1 MKYIF
6 TTQAPARS
14 GVGIWSGA
22 CPDDGRRV
30 KVANTLKSFGER
42 VQLSVFECWL
52 SPAQLAQL
60 KKLLRKKLELS
71 QDSVR
76 IYPIGGTVEV
86 LGMGRVTDD
95 PDFLIL

>member
-1 MKYIF
+1 MPDERFYTI
-6 TTQAPARS
+6 
-14 GVGIWSGA
+14 VYDI
-22 CPDDGRRV
+22 PDDSRRV
-30 KVANTLKSFGER
+30 KVADVLKSFGER

-52 SPAQLAQL
+52 APGQLQQL
-60 KKLLRKKLELS
+60 KQLLQKKLELS

-86 LGMGRVTDD
+86 LGLGHLTQS

>member
-1 MKYIF
+1 MPDERFYTI
-6 TTQAPARS
+6 
-14 GVGIWSGA
+14 VYDI
-22 CPDDGRRV
+22 PDDGRRV
-30 KVANTLKSFGER
+30 KVANLLKSFGER

-52 SPAQLAQL
+52 APGQLQQL
-60 KKLLRKKLELS
+60 KQLLQKKLELS

-86 LGMGRVTDD
+86 LGLGRLTQS

>member
-1 MKYIF
+1 MPAERFF
-6 TTQAPARS
+6 TIAYD
-14 GVGIWSGA
+14 I
-22 CPDDGRRV
+22 PDDGRRA

-52 SPAQLAQL
+52 NPAQLQEL
-60 KKLLRKKLELS
+60 KRLLQKKADLT

-86 LGMGRVTDD
+86 LGLGRLTES
-95 PDFLIL
+95 PDYLIL